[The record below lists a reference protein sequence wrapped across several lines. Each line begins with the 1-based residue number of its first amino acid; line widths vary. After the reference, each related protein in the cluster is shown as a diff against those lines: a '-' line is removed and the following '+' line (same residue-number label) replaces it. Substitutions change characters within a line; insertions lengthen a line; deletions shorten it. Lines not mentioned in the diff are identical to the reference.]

1 MFLLEGG
8 SINAADS
15 GGNTPLHFFLLA
27 PEKSQTQKS
36 TANRCHLAY
45 YDVPFLA
52 DSGVNVFAVNK
63 EGETALHLVAR
74 RGPSYRAAS
83 GHDEGLFRALMA
95 KGDKRWRSASDV
107 ASACSKK
114 DIMTIL
120 GSGELLERVLTI
132 SFG

>member
-8 SINAADS
+8 SINAADNA
-15 GGNTPLHFFLLA
+15 GNTPLHFFLLT

-83 GHDEGLFRALMA
+83 GHDKGLFRALMA
-95 KGDKRWRSASDV
+95 KGVGSLAEDRRWRSASDV

-114 DIMTIL
+114 DIMTI
-120 GSGELLERVLTI
+120 
-132 SFG
+132 FGKW